1 MMRAMAIDY
10 GTKAIGVAI
19 SDELRLTVRPLT
31 TIRRRRQSRHQIIVQ
46 LKTLLEEHEAAELVV
61 GLPLRLDGEMGEAAE
76 RVNAFI
82 AELQKAIAIP
92 IIAQDERLTSQA
104 ADELMRELGFDSKT
118 RKEKSDEYAAA
129 IILREYLEYSGK

>member
-1 MMRAMAIDY
+1 MMRVMAIDY

-31 TIRRRRQSRHQIIVQ
+31 TIRRRRQSRHQIIAQ
-46 LKTLLEEHEAAELVV
+46 LKTLLEAHEATELVV
-61 GLPLRLDGEMGEAAE
+61 GLPLRLDGEIGDAAQ